1 MRDAGNPTLR
11 AADVGRI
18 TQFSTPFTAG
28 VVGLA
33 GGGQKMLPYDH
44 SITPQERGYWCG
56 PAATQVVLNACGIMV
71 SETELALS
79 IGTHTG
85 GTDYIGLIQ
94 QDLNKRVPQAGYTSA
109 YIPGTVP
116 TPAQRAKLWDD
127 LVCSIDAGWGVIMN
141 WVAPPWNYPRGAKDS
156 VPPRYHGG
164 KVFHY
169 VAAMGYDPADRT
181 VWIADSGFWPFGY
194 WCGFDQVADLIGEK
208 GYTYAANS
216 AASLANSG
224 L

>member
-1 MRDAGNPTLR
+1 MRCHGASQRLQDKGEIRLDFAPPDAPPPSGSQPAWPSLLADGQGYDLVRPSWDDVTRSSVPSMRDAETPRSAPPTWD
-11 AADVGRI
+11 AV

-56 PAATQVVLNACGIMV
+56 PAATQVVLNACGIIV

-94 QDLNKRVPQAGYTSA
+94 QDLNNRVPQAGYTSA

-127 LVCSIDAGWGVIMN
+127 LVCSIDAGWGV
-141 WVAPPWNYPRGAKDS
+141 
-156 VPPRYHGG
+156 
-164 KVFHY
+164 
-169 VAAMGYDPADRT
+169 T
-181 VWIADSGFWPFGY
+181 
-194 WCGFDQVADLIGEK
+194 
-208 GYTYAANS
+208 
-216 AASLANSG
+216 
-224 L
+224 